1 MPLAMIRAN
10 LGKWGRSTQ
19 TFYEHGVA
27 VYTFRTMFNLPSQH
41 IVVRYAKECGIG
53 QELLNSYNDLVFL
66 ESLYHDYDKLFVP
79 EDMVRNAEA
88 MKRFSE
94 HGNVEAERNR
104 EALRILMSSLEG
116 EEASILPSSVRDLLR
131 KVESSTIENV
141 LRAANASHE
150 GMRTPEKI
158 EMVAEALSSFFE
170 EIGCPLSD
178 PIPLAKAHSMS
189 LRVAD
194 SIASAWEGR
203 PSFKSDVT
211 EIVEMIRSFQQI
223 VGSPTLHVISLSL
236 NRALFEARPSSVV
249 SAFLSFYDSLRKLVD
264 TEVVRTRLGGLSLL
278 RGSVIEDNSSLIV
291 AAWLGTP
298 EDELDLKKEFSN
310 VPSNVLGDL
319 VTYRHW
325 KVDLVA
331 DKRNF
336 DVMLRDALMNALHSG
351 FRPVLT
357 KSGLPCYSCGRPMA
371 VVMDSKE
378 LKKYLSG
385 SPETSKALSDEMI
398 TLEKSM
404 QLGYLRAISGS
415 VYGHTE
421 RLEHNDR
428 PLCPTCLWLFSRSSP
443 EGGTPVTFVLY
454 GTDRIMNVS
463 SPLCSE
469 DTDPLVV
476 EMFSYYLRE
485 LVLSKLRSSFVSRD
499 FRRYGLSVMVSH
511 MKSKGEDLLGEL
523 KALLS
528 DIREGL
534 GDEGV
539 DLPCGRV
546 TYRFEWG
553 LRIGNGPMSPGM
565 VWDHALIRGVWA
577 PEDYDKLLERIGDSI
592 KKLRDL
598 RLRPEEVVHKLEGG
612 RAQIGA
618 VLLKE
623 MDGRIPKGLTLEKF
637 MDLVE
642 YLRESQELGAL
653 RMVREVLRKNE

>member
-19 TFYEHGVA
+19 TFYEHGIA
-27 VYTFRTMFNLPSQH
+27 VHTFRTMFNLPSQYMVARH
-41 IVVRYAKECGIG
+41 AKECGMG
-53 QELLNSYNDLVFL
+53 QELLNSYSDLVFL

-79 EDMVRNAEA
+79 EDMVRDADA
-88 MKRFSE
+88 MRRFSE
-94 HGNVEAERNR
+94 HGNVDAERNR
-104 EALRILMSSLEG
+104 EALRMLMSSLQG
-116 EEASILPSSVRDLLR
+116 EETEILPGSVRDLLR
-131 KVESSTIENV
+131 RVESVTIENV

-158 EMVAEALSSFFE
+158 EMVAEALDSFFE
-170 EIGCPLSD
+170 EIGCPLPD

-211 EIVEMIRSFQQI
+211 EIVEMIRSLQQM
-223 VGSPTLHVISLSL
+223 VGEPTIHVISLSL

-249 SAFLSFYDSLRKLVD
+249 SAFLSFYDSLRKIID
-264 TEVVRTRLGGLSLL
+264 TEVVRTGLGGLSLL

-298 EDELDLKKEFSN
+298 EEELDMKKEFSN
-310 VPSNVLGDL
+310 VPDHVLEDL

-331 DKRNF
+331 GKGDF
-336 DVMLRDALMNALHSG
+336 DVRLRDALMDALHSG
-351 FRPVLT
+351 FRPVST
-357 KSGLPCYSCGRPMA
+357 MNGLPCYSCGRPMA
-371 VVMDSKE
+371 TVVGSRE
-378 LKKYLSG
+378 LKEYLGVSEG
-385 SPETSKALSDEMI
+385 TSKGLSEEMV

-404 QLGYLRAISGS
+404 QLGYLRAISES

-443 EGGTPVTFVLY
+443 ESGIPVTFVLY
-454 GTDRIMNVS
+454 GTDRIMNIS

-485 LVLSKLRSSFVSRD
+485 LVLSRLRSSFASRD
-499 FRRYGLSVMVSH
+499 FRRYGLSVMVSL

-528 DIREGL
+528 DVREGL
-534 GDEGV
+534 DEEGV

-565 VWDHALIRGVWA
+565 VWDHVLIRGVWT
-577 PEDYDKLLERIGDSI
+577 PEDYDALLERVGDSI
-592 KKLRDL
+592 KKLRNL
-598 RLRPEEVVHKLEGG
+598 RLRPEEVVHKLEGD

-618 VLLKE
+618 ILLKE